1 MRDFRPSNPA
11 DGAAIAALLASA
23 GLHPVARPDVE
34 RWKYW
39 QPYGDW
45 PGARSYVL
53 TDDGEVIAHG
63 AVIPAVAAQ
72 GSRRTTIIQVVD
84 WAARADAAGAGVA
97 LMKRLVRLADAALA
111 VGGSSQTR
119 QILPYLGFAPVAQVT
134 VYVRPL
140 RPRIF
145 GSGGFRA
152 PWRSLPRFVRSLLWT
167 LSAPRGQGAAF
178 GVRRV
183 TADTVADLRP
193 TLPAPYPGL
202 TILER
207 SEAALRHALA
217 CPLVPME
224 LYAVE
229 RSGRV
234 QGYFLIAIAGRQARL
249 VDCWSASRDAADWRG
264 LIQCAVRQ
272 AREHAEV
279 AELAAWASDALLAEC
294 LARCGFHARDKQ
306 PVSLKM
312 PSGSAPPGTLRVQ
325 MLDTDAP
332 YLDPRGDFL
341 WT

>member
-11 DGAAIAALLASA
+11 DGAEIAALLASA

-34 RWKYW
+34 LWKYW

-63 AVIPAVAAQ
+63 AVIPAVTVQ

-97 LMKRLVRLADAALA
+97 LMKRIVRLADAALA

-119 QILPYLGFAPVAQVT
+119 QILPYLGFEPVAEVT
-134 VYVRPL
+134 VFVRPL

-145 GSGGFRA
+145 GSGARA

-167 LSAPRGQGAAF
+167 ASAPRGQRAGF

-183 TADTVADLRP
+183 SADTVADLRP
-193 TLPAPYPGL
+193 ALPAPCPGL

-207 SEAALRHALA
+207 SETALRHALA

-229 RSGRV
+229 RSGQI

-249 VDCWSASRDAADWRG
+249 ADCWIVSRDPADWRA
-264 LIQCAVRQ
+264 LIQCAVHQ
-272 AREHAEV
+272 AKEHAEV
-279 AELAAWASDALLAEC
+279 AELAVWASDALLAEC

-306 PVSLKM
+306 PVSVRM
-312 PSGSAPPGTLRVQ
+312 PAGSAPPGTLRVQ

-332 YLDPRGDFL
+332 YLDPRGAFL